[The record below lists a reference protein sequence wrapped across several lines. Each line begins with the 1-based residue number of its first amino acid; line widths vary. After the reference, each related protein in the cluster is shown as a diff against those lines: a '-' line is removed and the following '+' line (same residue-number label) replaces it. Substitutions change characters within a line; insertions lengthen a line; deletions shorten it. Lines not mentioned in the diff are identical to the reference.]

1 MLEQYQIYQKISMW
15 GIPLFTIL
23 AVVSG
28 FFWNHYG
35 LKIKEIEKQSKSQ
48 IEKATPKSINT
59 FQIKGDYIKGD
70 KKINKSEVINAPNA
84 LIVTNR
90 QSGGQ
95 NTVNYYQNEFK
106 SPNEDIDNSIY
117 SNIRELIKQ
126 YPNPPLI
133 VIEIESG
140 NSQRNKVAIQLEK
153 YLTQNN
159 LGQYPKGNTF
169 MGRFPD
175 YPVTLFFN
183 AENKQF
189 VEALIKAI
197 KPYLKTEYHLE
208 ETSNFPNNQIRI
220 YINGQPLFETSGKV
234 TIE

>member
-1 MLEQYQIYQKISMW
+1 MLEQYQFWQKVFMW
-15 GIPLFTIL
+15 LGPTFTVLGILFGI
-23 AVVSG
+23 G
-28 FFWNHYG
+28 WNHCA
-35 LKIKEIEKQSKSQ
+35 LKIKEIEKESKPKTESTNTPQ
-48 IEKATPKSINT
+48 TTTFNVKDDYVNGNKIEIKSN
-59 FQIKGDYIKGD
+59 
-70 KKINKSEVINAPNA
+70 VVNAPNA
-84 LIVTNR
+84 LIATNN

-95 NTVNYYQNEFK
+95 NTINYYQNEFK
-106 SPNEDIDNSIY
+106 TPNEDIDNSIY
-117 SNIRELIKQ
+117 SNIQKLIKQ
-126 YPNPPLI
+126 YPKHPLT

-140 NSQRNKVAIQLEK
+140 SSQRNKVAIQLEK
-153 YLTQNN
+153 YLTDNN

-183 AENKQF
+183 PENKQY
-189 VEALIKAI
+189 VEVFIESM

-208 ETSNFPNNQIRI
+208 ETSNFPNNIIKI

>member
-1 MLEQYQIYQKISMW
+1 MLEQYQIYQKLSMW
-15 GIPLFTIL
+15 GVPIFTIL
-23 AVVSG
+23 AVVCG

-35 LKIKEIEKQSKSQ
+35 LKIKEIEKQSKPQ
-48 IEKATPKSINT
+48 IEKTNSKTINT

-70 KKINKSEVINAPNA
+70 KKETKSEIINAPSA

-106 SPNEDIDNSIY
+106 VPNVDIDNSIY
-117 SNIRELIKQ
+117 SNIQDLITQ
-126 YPNPPLI
+126 YPNHPST

-140 NSQRNKVAIQLEK
+140 NSQRNKVAIQLET
-153 YLTQNN
+153 YLKEQH
-159 LGQYPKGNTF
+159 LGQYPKGNTY

-183 AENKQF
+183 PENKQY
-189 VEALIKAI
+189 VEALIKSI

-208 ETSNFPNNQIRI
+208 ETPSFPNNHIRL

-234 TIE
+234 TIK

>member
-1 MLEQYQIYQKISMW
+1 MLEQYQFYQKAFMW
-15 GIPLFTIL
+15 IGPICGIIALGCGIGYNF
-23 AVVSG
+23 
-28 FFWNHYG
+28 YG
-35 LKIKEIEKQSKSQ
+35 LKIKEVESQSKPKT
-48 IEKATPKSINT
+48 EKESPKTINT

-70 KKINKSEVINAPNA
+70 KKETKSEVINAPNA

-106 SPNEDIDNSIY
+106 IPNEDIDNSIY
-117 SNIRELIKQ
+117 SNIQELIKQ
-126 YPNPPLI
+126 YPNHPLT
-133 VIEIESG
+133 VIEIETG

-153 YLTQNN
+153 YLTENN

-183 AENKQF
+183 PENKQY
-189 VEALIKAI
+189 VEALIKSI